1 MQLTISAKC
10 SIIDIWQGSEYVSAF
25 SQNLFKVKKRPEEGL
40 LMLSLFT
47 LNIFLSIPLWSYR
60 GFLV

>member
-1 MQLTISAKC
+1 MLLTIFAKC
-10 SIIDIWQGSEYVSAF
+10 SIIDIWQGSENVSAF

>member
-1 MQLTISAKC
+1 MLLTIFGKF
-10 SIIDIWQGSEYVSAF
+10 SIIDVWQGSEYVSAF

-40 LMLSLFT
+40 FMLSLFT
-47 LNIFLSIPLWSYR
+47 QNIFLSIPLWSYR

>member
-1 MQLTISAKC
+1 MQLTIFAKC

>member
-1 MQLTISAKC
+1 MQLTIFAKC
-10 SIIDIWQGSEYVSAF
+10 SIIDIWQGSEYDSAF

>member
-1 MQLTISAKC
+1 MLLTIFAKC